1 MHTPPSAYSVRS
13 HIGDRDGWCAARLD
27 HPGGAYPWTNCSHDF
42 EHWYARATSGQGM
55 TVEGTNAQTTTPLHW
70 SVDSSSSST
79 WDEASWIVHE
89 NGNDISNSLEVGFFS
104 GWWPYPPYGWTDGL
118 VAYYTKNNGATG
130 VRPAGANAY
139 VPANTNV
146 HEAAVSSTGDLM
158 GPGVN
163 WVWNYFFTPN
173 YFVAKPIRN
182 LHQGEVLGTSSTWM
196 GGGVGEQFQGMW
208 MDDNRLYILGL
219 P

>member
-1 MHTPPSAYSVRS
+1 
-13 HIGDRDGWCAARLD
+13 
-27 HPGGAYPWTNCSHDF
+27 
-42 EHWYARATSGQGM
+42 
-55 TVEGTNAQTTTPLHW
+55 
-70 SVDSSSSST
+70 
-79 WDEASWIVHE
+79 
-89 NGNDISNSLEVGFFS
+89 
-104 GWWPYPPYGWTDGL
+104 
-118 VAYYTKNNGATG
+118 
-130 VRPAGANAY
+130 
-139 VPANTNV
+139 
-146 HEAAVSSTGDLM
+146 M